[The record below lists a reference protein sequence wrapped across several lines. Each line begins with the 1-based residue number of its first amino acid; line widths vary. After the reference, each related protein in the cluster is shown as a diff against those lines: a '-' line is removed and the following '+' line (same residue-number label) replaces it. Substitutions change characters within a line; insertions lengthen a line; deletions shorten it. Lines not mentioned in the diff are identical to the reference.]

1 MDFSSATDAA
11 DVYPG
16 VGDDRYRPANDGVRE
31 KRRRMVHQLRPNTGH
46 RRRCA
51 AMEGIALSSVAN
63 WSYTA
68 TATIWRNLGNDEY
81 GDSLG
86 FSPPESILCDYEGGL
101 SKRIG
106 SLGSEIV
113 VKNTVWSEYAL
124 AAAGDYLLIGVSTQ
138 ADPVVA
144 GADEVRQVIR
154 YADTFE
160 RLADDYAILT
170 GV

>member
-1 MDFSSATDAA
+1 MGSPLGCRGF
-11 DVYPG
+11 
-16 VGDDRYRPANDGVRE
+16 VGF
-31 KRRRMVHQLRPNTGH
+31 VHRKAWG
-46 RRRCA
+46 RK
-51 AMEGIALSSVAN
+51 LSSVAS

-68 TATIWRNLGNDEY
+68 KATIWRKQNGGTDEY
-81 GDSLG
+81 GDPING
-86 FSPPESILCDYEGGL
+86 YAAPEVIMCDYEGGL

-106 SLGSEIV
+106 SLGAEIV
-113 VKNTVWSEYAL
+113 VKNTVWTEFAL
-124 AAAGDYLLIGVSTQ
+124 AAAGDYLLIGSSNE

-160 RLADDYAILT
+160 RMADDFAILT

>member
-1 MDFSSATDAA
+1 MSSAA
-11 DVYPG
+11 
-16 VGDDRYRPANDGVRE
+16 
-31 KRRRMVHQLRPNTGH
+31 
-46 RRRCA
+46 
-51 AMEGIALSSVAN
+51 S

-68 TATIWRNLGNDEY
+68 KATIWRNLGVDEY

-86 FSPPESILCDYEGGL
+86 FSPPEVILCDYEGGV

-106 SLGSEIV
+106 GIGAEIV
-113 VKNTVWSEYAL
+113 VKNTVWTEFAL
-124 AAAGDYLLIGVSTQ
+124 AAAGDYLLIGISTEP
-138 ADPVVA
+138 DPVVA

>member
-1 MDFSSATDAA
+1 MSAT
-11 DVYPG
+11 
-16 VGDDRYRPANDGVRE
+16 
-31 KRRRMVHQLRPNTGH
+31 
-46 RRRCA
+46 
-51 AMEGIALSSVAN
+51 AN

-68 TATIWRNLGNDEY
+68 TATIWRKLEGNDEY
-81 GDSLG
+81 GDPMG
-86 FSPPESILCDYEGGL
+86 YAVPEQIMVDYEGGL

-106 SLGSEIV
+106 SLGAEIV
-113 VKNTVWSEYAL
+113 VKNTVWTEFAL
-124 AAAGDYLLIGVSTQ
+124 ATAGDYLLIGVSTE

>member
-1 MDFSSATDAA
+1 MSTA
-11 DVYPG
+11 
-16 VGDDRYRPANDGVRE
+16 
-31 KRRRMVHQLRPNTGH
+31 
-46 RRRCA
+46 
-51 AMEGIALSSVAN
+51 AN

-68 TATIWRNLGNDEY
+68 NATIWRKLEGTDEY
-81 GDSLG
+81 GDPLG
-86 FSPPESILCDYEGGL
+86 YAEPEQIMVDYEGGL

-106 SLGSEIV
+106 SLGAEIV
-113 VKNTVWSEYAL
+113 VKNTVWTEFAL
-124 AAAGDYLLIGVSTQ
+124 ADAGDYLLIGISTE

>member
-1 MDFSSATDAA
+1 MSATA
-11 DVYPG
+11 
-16 VGDDRYRPANDGVRE
+16 
-31 KRRRMVHQLRPNTGH
+31 
-46 RRRCA
+46 
-51 AMEGIALSSVAN
+51 S

-68 TATIWRNLGNDEY
+68 KATIWRKQNGGTDEY
-81 GDSLG
+81 GDPING
-86 FSPPESILCDYEGGL
+86 YAAPEVIMVDYEGGL

-106 SLGSEIV
+106 SLGAEIV
-113 VKNTVWSEYAL
+113 VKNTVWTEYEH
-124 AAAGDYLLIGVSTQ
+124 AAAGDYLLIGVSTE

-160 RLADDYAILT
+160 RLADDFAIVT

>member
-1 MDFSSATDAA
+1 M
-11 DVYPG
+11 
-16 VGDDRYRPANDGVRE
+16 
-31 KRRRMVHQLRPNTGH
+31 
-46 RRRCA
+46 
-51 AMEGIALSSVAN
+51 SSVAN

-68 TATIWRNLGNDEY
+68 VATVWKSLGISES

-86 FSPPESILCDYEGGL
+86 YSAPIQIMCDYEGGL

-106 SLGSEIV
+106 SLGAEIV
-113 VKNTVWSEYAL
+113 VKNTVWTEFAL
-124 AAAGDYLLIGVSTQ
+124 AAAGDCLLIGASTE

-160 RLADDYAILT
+160 RVADDYAILT

>member
-1 MDFSSATDAA
+1 MMSSA
-11 DVYPG
+11 
-16 VGDDRYRPANDGVRE
+16 
-31 KRRRMVHQLRPNTGH
+31 
-46 RRRCA
+46 
-51 AMEGIALSSVAN
+51 AN

-68 TATIWRNLGNDEY
+68 TATIWRKLEGNDEY
-81 GDSLG
+81 GDPLG
-86 FSPPESILCDYEGGL
+86 YAAPELIMVDYEGGL

-106 SLGSEIV
+106 SLGAEIV
-113 VKNTVWSEYAL
+113 VKNTVWTEFSL
-124 AAAGDYLLIGVSTQ
+124 AAAGDYLLIGASTE

-160 RLADDYAILT
+160 RLADDFAILT